1 MIAPTTR
8 AEIEHLFEMRA
19 KAWRSRDAGR
29 LAATHADDG
38 RVSSPIFGKVSGR
51 AAIEQSYRDLF
62 HRFSDWTL
70 EGEPL
75 IVDGQRVAQ
84 VFEVHA
90 THTSEFYGLAATG
103 RRFTLQGLLVFEMTA
118 GKIAVERRI
127 YDFTGFVVQL
137 GLLKARPS

>member
-1 MIAPTTR
+1 MTAPTTR

-19 KAWRSRDAGR
+19 KAWRSRNPAA
-29 LAATHADDG
+29 LARTHAEDG
-38 RVSSPIFGKVSGR
+38 RVSSPIFGKVTGR
-51 AAIEQSYRDLF
+51 EAIEQSYRDLF
-62 HRFSDWTL
+62 TRFADWTL

-103 RRFTLQGLLVFEMTA
+103 RRFTLQGLLVFEMAA
-118 GKIAVERRI
+118 GKIAAERRI
-127 YDFTGFVVQL
+127 YDFSGLVVQL
-137 GLLKARPS
+137 GLLKARPG